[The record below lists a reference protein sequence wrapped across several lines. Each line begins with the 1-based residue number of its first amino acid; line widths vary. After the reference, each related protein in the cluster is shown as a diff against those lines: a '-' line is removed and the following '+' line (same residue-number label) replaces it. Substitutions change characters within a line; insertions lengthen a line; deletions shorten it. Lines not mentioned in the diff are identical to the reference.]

1 MATKTT
7 TKEKVVAKPEYIYQ
21 YGWVIKNPK
30 ITEKATKLAEAN
42 VYTFEVHPKAN
53 KKEIMMAITH
63 IYGLIPLQVRTVN
76 IHGSVTVKRNIK
88 GRTRAMRKAYVYL
101 KKGDTISLI

>member
-1 MATKTT
+1 MAS
-7 TKEKVVAKPEYIYQ
+7 KEIQSAKPEYIYQ

-53 KKEIMMAITH
+53 KREIMFAVKN
-63 IYGLIPLQVRTVN
+63 IYGLTPVKIRTVN
-76 IHGSVTVKRNIK
+76 IQGSIVVKKNIK

-101 KKGDTISLI
+101 KKGDTMTLI